1 MFIVAKFADIPAVKL
16 RTDFRRSG
24 DYHRDPWNLMLSD
37 YPRTIQVIVRG
48 MELYQ
53 SEHVGVESDEAARN
67 AIDRVA
73 EKVIDA

>member
-1 MFIVAKFADIPAVKL
+1 
-16 RTDFRRSG
+16 
-24 DYHRDPWNLMLSD
+24 
-37 YPRTIQVIVRG
+37 